1 MDIQAFLEYFRR
13 TDALSREMGISVRS
27 LSAEGAEAEMEI
39 SDNEKNYMG
48 MLHGGAFFTI
58 ADVVAGL
65 CVSYYGEQ
73 CVTLSSNL
81 NYLKAAFAGKIIA
94 RSSLSRRDDRG
105 GVISPNPPYI
115 PFCCQLLIFAKVWNL
130 KRIKNQQQKGIQKG
144 FTERK

>member
-81 NYLKAAFAGKIIA
+81 NYLKSASAGKIIA
-94 RSSLSRRDDRG
+94 RSSLSRRGRKICVCEIRIISEG
-105 GVISPNPPYI
+105 TLLCTGTFTMYMTGVP
-115 PFCCQLLIFAKVWNL
+115 
-130 KRIKNQQQKGIQKG
+130 IK
-144 FTERK
+144 F

>member
-1 MDIQAFLEYFRR
+1 MNMMDIQAFLEYFHR
-13 TDALSREMGISVRS
+13 TDALSREMGIHVRS

-39 SDNEKNYMG
+39 SEHEKNYMG

-81 NYLKAAFAGKIIA
+81 NYLKAATSGKIIA
-94 RSSLSRRDDRG
+94 RSSLSRRGRKICVCEIRIVSEEEVLLCTG
-105 GVISPNPPYI
+105 TFTMYMTGI
-115 PFCCQLLIFAKVWNL
+115 P
-130 KRIKNQQQKGIQKG
+130 IK
-144 FTERK
+144 F

>member
-81 NYLKAAFAGKIIA
+81 NYLKSASAGKIIA
-94 RSSLSRRDDRG
+94 RSSLSRCGRKICVCEIRIIFEEG
-105 GVISPNPPYI
+105 TLLCTGTFTMYMTGVP
-115 PFCCQLLIFAKVWNL
+115 
-130 KRIKNQQQKGIQKG
+130 IK
-144 FTERK
+144 F

>member
-1 MDIQAFLEYFRR
+1 MDIQAFLEYFGR

-81 NYLKAAFAGKIIA
+81 NYLKAASAGKIIA
-94 RSSLSRRDDRG
+94 RSSLSRRGRKICVCETRIISEEG
-105 GVISPNPPYI
+105 TLLCTGTFTMYMTGVP
-115 PFCCQLLIFAKVWNL
+115 
-130 KRIKNQQQKGIQKG
+130 IK
-144 FTERK
+144 F

>member
-39 SDNEKNYMG
+39 SANENEYMG
-48 MLHGGAFFTI
+48 RLHGGAFFTI

-81 NYLKAAFAGKIIA
+81 NYLKAASAGKIIA
-94 RSSLSRRDDRG
+94 RSSLSRRGRKICVCEIRIISEEG
-105 GVISPNPPYI
+105 TLLCTGTFTMYMTGVP
-115 PFCCQLLIFAKVWNL
+115 
-130 KRIKNQQQKGIQKG
+130 IK
-144 FTERK
+144 F

>member
-1 MDIQAFLEYFRR
+1 
-13 TDALSREMGISVRS
+13 
-27 LSAEGAEAEMEI
+27 MEI

-81 NYLKAAFAGKIIA
+81 NYLKAASAGKIIA
-94 RSSLSRRDDRG
+94 RSSLSRRGRKICVCETEEG
-105 GVISPNPPYI
+105 TLLCTGTFTMYMTGVP
-115 PFCCQLLIFAKVWNL
+115 
-130 KRIKNQQQKGIQKG
+130 IK
-144 FTERK
+144 F

>member
-1 MDIQAFLEYFRR
+1 MNTMDIQAFLEYFRR

-27 LSAEGAEAEMEI
+27 LSAEGAEAEMGI

-81 NYLKAAFAGKIIA
+81 NYLKAAAAGKIIA
-94 RSSLSRRDDRG
+94 RSTLSRRGRKICVCEIRIISEEG
-105 GVISPNPPYI
+105 TLLCTGTFTMYMTGVP
-115 PFCCQLLIFAKVWNL
+115 
-130 KRIKNQQQKGIQKG
+130 IK
-144 FTERK
+144 F

>member
-81 NYLKAAFAGKIIA
+81 NYLKAASAGKIIA
-94 RSSLSRRDDRG
+94 RSSLSRRGRKICVCEIRIISEEG
-105 GVISPNPPYI
+105 TFLCTGTFTMYMTGVP
-115 PFCCQLLIFAKVWNL
+115 
-130 KRIKNQQQKGIQKG
+130 IK
-144 FTERK
+144 F